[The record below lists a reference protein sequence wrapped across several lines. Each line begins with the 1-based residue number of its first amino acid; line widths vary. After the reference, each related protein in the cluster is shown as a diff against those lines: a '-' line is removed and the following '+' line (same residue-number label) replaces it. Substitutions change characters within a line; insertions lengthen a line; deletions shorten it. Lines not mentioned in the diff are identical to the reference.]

1 MNIEALKIIK
11 ELQNLLR
18 NEQSLYDALKQLK
31 IAIEQDS
38 RECTENVICLLT
50 DFRQN
55 ISQISVGDAMEV
67 IAQITEEYLSLLL
80 IVRVHAPLK
89 RIQLK
94 SPVQSMFTSA
104 VSDSLSSSTQPDN
117 LQRAYELIAKQQKQL
132 DFTSTYFEQQ
142 LQNLRI
148 EFRSEQEMQMQLLS
162 STSKQPKSNNDRALI
177 ILLSSNYKL
186 KQNLFHSQIQRLNSV
201 KRIRESENEIQKQTK
216 ELRIYAQELKELV
229 QKVKT
234 KLQNDEQEEEERQIQ
249 SILNEQNI
257 LDAEKIQKEE
267 KIVQLQKE
275 EEQEIKYNQITEQIK
290 YILEN
295 MKEQEL
301 KLQKLQEEEQQEL
314 KQQEEQIKQEQNAIK
329 LKYEE
334 EEQKQNEITTEIKL
348 IREWIE
354 KQNYQNNNTQT
365 QLETLT
371 KRINETKENQT
382 NNINE
387 QTLKINSEIETLQ
400 KANKKINNNGK
411 ILQEWIEEIQKEIK
425 QLKKTKETTQENSL
439 EQNAQKEQID
449 SLTNISKQNQNELQS
464 IITKIDQITTKIN
477 EQNNQQTE
485 QAKYEKNMSET
496 KSQPVH
502 NECDIKIIEIE
513 KQVNSINEQLQIV
526 KMMLNGHTDQIQQLC
541 KTVEL
546 LDDKIE

>member
-50 DFRQN
+50 EFRQN

-67 IAQITEEYLSLLL
+67 IAQITEEYLSLPL

-94 SPVQSMFTSA
+94 SPVQSMLTSA

-186 KQNLFHSQIQRLNSV
+186 KQSLFHSQIQRLNSV
-201 KRIRESENEIQKQTK
+201 KRIQESENEVQKQTK

-234 KLQNDEQEEEERQIQ
+234 KLQNDEKEEEELLTQN
-249 SILNEQNI
+249 ILNEQNI
-257 LDAEKIQKEE
+257 LDAEKMKKEE
-267 KIVQLQKE
+267 IIQLQKE
-275 EEQEIKYNQITEQIK
+275 EEQENRYNQITEQIK

-295 MKEQEL
+295 MKEQE
-301 KLQKLQEEEQQEL
+301 QKQQEL
-314 KQQEEQIKQEQNAIK
+314 KQQEEEQIKQEQNALK
-329 LKYEE
+329 LKQE
-334 EEQKQNEITTEIKL
+334 EEQIKRNEITAEIKQ

-354 KQNYQNNNTQT
+354 KQNYWNNNMQT
-365 QLETLT
+365 QLDTLT
-371 KRINETKENQT
+371 KIINETKESQM

-387 QTLKINSEIETLQ
+387 QTFQINSEIETLQ

-425 QLKKTKETTQENSL
+425 QLKKTKETTQESPL
-439 EQNAQKEQID
+439 EQNTQKEQID

-464 IITKIDQITTKIN
+464 IIAKIDQITTQIN
-477 EQNNQQTE
+477 EQNNNQQTI
-485 QAKYEKNMSET
+485 QAKLEQNVSET
-496 KSQPVH
+496 KSQPVKH
-502 NECDIKIIEIE
+502 NEYDIKITEIE

-526 KMMLNGHTDQIQQLC
+526 KIMLNGHTDQIQQLC

>member
-67 IAQITEEYLSLLL
+67 IAQITEEYLSLPL

-94 SPVQSMFTSA
+94 SPVQSMYTSA
-104 VSDSLSSSTQPDN
+104 VSDSLSSSTTQPDN

-186 KQNLFHSQIQRLNSV
+186 KQSLFHSQIQRLNSV
-201 KRIRESENEIQKQTK
+201 KRILESENEVQKQTK

-234 KLQNDEQEEEERQIQ
+234 KLQNDEKEEEELLIQ
-249 SILNEQNI
+249 NTLNEQNNI
-257 LDAEKIQKEE
+257 LDAEKVKEE
-267 KIVQLQKE
+267 IIIQLQKE
-275 EEQEIKYNQITEQIK
+275 EEQENRYNQITQQIT

-295 MKEQEL
+295 MKEWE
-301 KLQKLQEEEQQEL
+301 QKQEL
-314 KQQEEQIKQEQNAIK
+314 KQQEEEQIKQEQNA
-329 LKYEE
+329 LKVKQE
-334 EEQKQNEITTEIKL
+334 EEQIKGNEITTEIKQ
-348 IREWIE
+348 IREWVE
-354 KQNYQNNNTQT
+354 KQNYWNNNMQT
-365 QLETLT
+365 QLDTLT
-371 KRINETKENQT
+371 KMINETKESQT

-387 QTLKINSEIETLQ
+387 QALKINSEIETLQ

-411 ILQEWIEEIQKEIK
+411 ILQEWIEEVQKEIK
-425 QLKKTKETTQENSL
+425 QLKKIKETTQESPL
-439 EQNAQKEQID
+439 EQNTQKEQID

-464 IITKIDQITTKIN
+464 IIAKIDQITTQIN
-477 EQNNQQTE
+477 EQNNNQQTI
-485 QAKYEKNMSET
+485 QAKLEQNVSGT
-496 KSQPVH
+496 QSQPVKH

-526 KMMLNGHTDQIQQLC
+526 KIMLNGHTDQIQQLC